1 MSSTGWRT
9 HPPRS
14 ASSSPARTP
23 ASSSCAW
30 RRSSRR
36 QEIREHEAVT
46 LDDLSADDLDGVAE
60 PRGVERERVELA
72 SFTAR
77 VDGRRK
83 ILQVGAIELSTG
95 ERRLQLP
102 RIDAGDAGADARV
115 QHLGRERARVA
126 QPEGEDRSDA
136 GLGQPC
142 LAVGPDVFEEQ
153 VAEDDLVDAFGPTPG
168 ETRRH
173 AALVLV
179 VRAR

>member
-23 ASSSCAW
+23 ASSSCGW

-36 QEIREHEAVT
+36 QEIRKHEAVT
-46 LDDLSADDLDGVAE
+46 LDNFSADDLDRIAKPGSVA
-60 PRGVERERVELA
+60 RERVELA

-95 ERRLQLP
+95 ERRL
-102 RIDAGDAGADARV
+102 
-115 QHLGRERARVA
+115 
-126 QPEGEDRSDA
+126 
-136 GLGQPC
+136 
-142 LAVGPDVFEEQ
+142 
-153 VAEDDLVDAFGPTPG
+153 
-168 ETRRH
+168 
-173 AALVLV
+173 
-179 VRAR
+179 